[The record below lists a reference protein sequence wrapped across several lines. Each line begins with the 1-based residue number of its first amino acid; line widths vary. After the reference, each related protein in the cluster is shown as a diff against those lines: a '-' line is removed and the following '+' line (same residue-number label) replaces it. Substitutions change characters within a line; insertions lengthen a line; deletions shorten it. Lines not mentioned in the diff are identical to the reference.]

1 MNNVIKLDLPA
12 SALSI
17 HGILLTTPNAYLYIF
32 VLIHDFKNTIWRV
45 VNPKLDSSKALT
57 AT

>member
-32 VLIHDFKNTIWRV
+32 VLIHDFKNTI
-45 VNPKLDSSKALT
+45 
-57 AT
+57 